1 MVGGAPALDPV
12 GTPVAL
18 AEAGWPALPS
28 SDFAASDLDESE
40 AVEAE
45 LAPSDCVEAP
55 SVLPVAPVADAVWLA
70 AVVAAELAAVLA
82 AGVVAVLPV
91 EVLELLKELSR
102 ELITDT
108 LERPIRTV
116 PSLGVLMVTEPPGV
130 ADVLEAEVASE
141 AVAGEADVGEVVVVD
156 AVPVVDVEGP
166 EVEETENPGTTLR
179 LGVSRV

>member
-1 MVGGAPALDPV
+1 LD
-12 GTPVAL
+12 A
-18 AEAGWPALPS
+18 
-28 SDFAASDLDESE
+28 SE

-45 LAPSDCVEAP
+45 LPPSDCVEAL
-55 SVLPVAPVADAVWLA
+55 SGLPVAPVADAVWLA

-91 EVLELLKELSR
+91 EVPELLKELSR

-130 ADVLEAEVASE
+130 ADVLEAEVVSE
-141 AVAGEADVGEVVVVD
+141 AVAGDADVGEVVVVVVVD
-156 AVPVVDVEGP
+156 AVPVVGVEEP

-179 LGVSRV
+179 LGVSRVST